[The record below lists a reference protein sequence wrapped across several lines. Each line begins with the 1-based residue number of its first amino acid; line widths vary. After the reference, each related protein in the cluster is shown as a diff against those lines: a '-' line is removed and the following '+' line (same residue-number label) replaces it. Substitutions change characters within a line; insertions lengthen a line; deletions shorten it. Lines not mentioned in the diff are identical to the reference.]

1 MLVIHLKKIQLQTNE
16 ILPQKQK
23 IKDIRETIFFS
34 KGAGEKPRIP
44 RTIMKFVGKVF
55 LFYKQKE
62 KEIIYGKKTII

>member
-16 ILPQKQK
+16 ILPEKQK

-44 RTIMKFVGKVF
+44 RTIMKFVGSFFVLQTKRKGDN
-55 LFYKQKE
+55 LWRKKQ
-62 KEIIYGKKTII
+62 